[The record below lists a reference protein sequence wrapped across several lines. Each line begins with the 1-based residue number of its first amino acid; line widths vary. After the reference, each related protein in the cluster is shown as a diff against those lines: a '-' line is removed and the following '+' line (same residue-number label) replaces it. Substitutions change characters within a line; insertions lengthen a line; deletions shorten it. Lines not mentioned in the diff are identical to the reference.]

1 MAKRILVPLDQSPL
15 AEAVLPLVGEV
26 ARGSG
31 ATVRLLRVAP
41 IPDNRVDAEGRVIVW
56 AAQEVTRLEAEG
68 KDYLQTLELQLAG
81 VPVECVVRFGSAVEE
96 ILQEAEAFGADL
108 AWIEAEVEELVSQ
121 ARFDDAHGIALFA
134 CGALGLR
141 EVLPLRVPFDD
152 AFVVSDAPF
161 LPPLARAVETAPP
174 EVVAFVDGESARLI
188 PVGPEG
194 TGKEVALE
202 SYVPG
207 HHRRGGWANL
217 AMAREPRHLR
227 DHGA

>member
-108 AWIEAEVEELVSQ
+108 I
-121 ARFDDAHGIALFA
+121 
-134 CGALGLR
+134 
-141 EVLPLRVPFDD
+141 
-152 AFVVSDAPF
+152 VVSTAGRSGTVRIGARKRRRAGIREGRDAGRA
-161 LPPLARAVETAPP
+161 LP
-174 EVVAFVDGESARLI
+174 
-188 PVGPEG
+188 
-194 TGKEVALE
+194 
-202 SYVPG
+202 
-207 HHRRGGWANL
+207 RRD
-217 AMAREPRHLR
+217 RKST
-227 DHGA
+227 

>member
-1 MAKRILVPLDQSPL
+1 MD
-15 AEAVLPLVGEV
+15 
-26 ARGSG
+26 
-31 ATVRLLRVAP
+31 LR
-41 IPDNRVDAEGRVIVW
+41 
-56 AAQEVTRLEAEG
+56 TRLTRLARIVNAASPVVSV
-68 KDYLQTLELQLAG
+68 YLKTRWSDEHQRDR
-81 VPVECVVRFGSAVEE
+81 VRVFVKNEIEKARRAHGDVAFGS
-96 ILQEAEAFGADL
+96 DL

-194 TGKEVALE
+194 
-202 SYVPG
+202 
-207 HHRRGGWANL
+207 
-217 AMAREPRHLR
+217 
-227 DHGA
+227 